1 MNLFKLA
8 EYKVQIQDKVS
19 PESSDYLLKV
29 IDCAVAIRKRLD
41 VADRNK
47 KNAIARYKK
56 WKRQRRIKN

>member
-56 WKRQRRIKN
+56 